1 MGASPCQK
9 QRAPSA
15 STAESNPRNSTTREQ
30 ATRNVAPSARG
41 KRKNNPTP
49 NKKGKRGN
57 ERNTSFPPPIRHR
70 QKPRACGDHAMTD
83 PRYMRPG
90 LNFARAK
97 TIEELGELQAALGK
111 SLRWGWDSHNPE
123 LPPDQRESNEAWVK
137 REMADVRD
145 ALDNLEHEL
154 MKRLG

>member
-1 MGASPCQK
+1 
-9 QRAPSA
+9 
-15 STAESNPRNSTTREQ
+15 
-30 ATRNVAPSARG
+30 
-41 KRKNNPTP
+41 
-49 NKKGKRGN
+49 
-57 ERNTSFPPPIRHR
+57 
-70 QKPRACGDHAMTD
+70 
-83 PRYMRPG
+83 MRPG

-154 MKRLG
+154 MKRLGCS